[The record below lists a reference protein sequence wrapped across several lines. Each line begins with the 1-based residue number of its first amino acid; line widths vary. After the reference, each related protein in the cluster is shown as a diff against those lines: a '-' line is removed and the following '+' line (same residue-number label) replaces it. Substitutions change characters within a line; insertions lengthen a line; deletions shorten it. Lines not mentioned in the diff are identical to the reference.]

1 MVHILGD
8 RGEVFAKHLLEK
20 RGYQVTHLGGNYPV
34 IDLEVRAS
42 SNFRVSVKTSS
53 SKRHVRMGRE
63 SSIGQL
69 GDDDFMFA
77 FMPKVGAADIDFDQG
92 LYDLL
97 ILPGAIAREGGLF
110 VHHAYLAGRPSTG
123 SFGVTVKGESRR
135 AAQIKIWT
143 EFQDYFDRWDLLP
156 APQ

>member
-8 RGEVFAKHLLEK
+8 LGEVFAKHLLEK
-20 RGYQVTHLGGNYPV
+20 RGYRVTHLGGNYPV

-42 SNFRVSVKTSS
+42 SDFRVSVKTSR

-63 SSIGQL
+63 SSISQL

-77 FMPKVGAADIDFDQG
+77 FMPKVGAEDIDLDG
-92 LYDLL
+92 GRYDLL
-97 ILPGAIAREGGLF
+97 ILPGAVAREGGLF
-110 VHHAYLAGRPSTG
+110 VHHAYLAGRASTG

-135 AAQIKIWT
+135 AAQIKVWS

-156 APQ
+156 AP